1 MSKNLHT
8 SRMMF
13 QWVQLVVI
21 SSGVFL
27 STLDVTVNVALP
39 RISDYFDSEPRIVY
53 LMITFYL
60 GTGVALQLGVG
71 RAGDLFGLRNVF
83 LVGLVSYTTAMIAIG
98 LSPTIE
104 SVILFRILQAVGNAA
119 LLAIS
124 PALVT
129 SLFPGEMRGRALGV
143 MTAIGTLGM
152 LVGTLSAGLMLE
164 YVSWHWIFLGRLP
177 ICFISIIGTIVLL
190 KEMGRNTQ
198 PKVSPCE
205 TDSEI
210 ASSIR
215 SFDFMGAV
223 SVFAAVVALVA
234 YLNVGAVRG
243 WIQVESMPL
252 LIISIALWAFFL
264 RRQTTVKFP
273 LLKLQIFKD
282 LAVSAGVGSNLLL
295 NMGTFVNVFILP
307 YFASEIMGVSTV
319 TLGIFLMLMSIA
331 ISMCSPV
338 GGYIADRIGP
348 GLATVVGMLVV
359 TVGLASFTMLSKD
372 ASVTEVAVRMFVVG
386 AGVGIFQS
394 ANLSLIMG
402 GMKPEGLGTGGALSG
417 ISRGMGSV
425 TAVAVLG
432 GIFASIYNLN
442 SPGVGIL
449 FASTTHES
457 VNAYVSAF
465 RIVYWVATALT
476 ALGMVTSFLA
486 WKGIALHRLRRITK

>member
-1 MSKNLHT
+1 MTENLHT

-27 STLDVTVNVALP
+27 SSLDVTVNVALP
-39 RISDYFDSEPRIVY
+39 LISDYFDAEPRTVY

-119 LLAIS
+119 LLAIA
-124 PALVT
+124 PALAT

-152 LVGTLSAGLMLE
+152 VVGTLSAGLMLE

-177 ICFISIIGTIVLL
+177 ICLISTIGTIVLL
-190 KEMGRNTQ
+190 KEIGRNTQ
-198 PKVSPCE
+198 PKVFPCAG
-205 TDSEI
+205 DSKI
-210 ASSIR
+210 AGRMR
-215 SFDFMGAV
+215 SFDFMGAI

-243 WIQVESMPL
+243 WIQVESIPL
-252 LIISIALWAFFL
+252 LIISLGLWTVFL
-264 RRQTTVKFP
+264 RRQTTVKSP
-273 LLKLQIFKD
+273 LLKLQIFKNI
-282 LAVSAGVGSNLLL
+282 AVSAGVGSNLLL

-307 YFASEIMGVSTV
+307 YFASEIMGVSPV
-319 TLGIFLMLMSIA
+319 TLGIFLMLSSVA

-338 GGYIADRIGP
+338 GGYISDRIGP
-348 GLATVVGMLVV
+348 GLVTVVGMLVV
-359 TVGLASFTMLSKD
+359 TTGLASFTMLSED
-372 ASVTEVAVRMFVVG
+372 ASVTEVAVRMLIVG
-386 AGVGIFQS
+386 AGMGIFQS

-402 GMKPEGLGTGGALSG
+402 GVTTEGLGMGGALSA

-425 TAVAVLG
+425 TAVAVMG
-432 GIFASIYNLN
+432 GIFASIYSLN
-442 SPGVGIL
+442 SSGVGIL
-449 FASTTHES
+449 SASATHES
-457 VNAYVSAF
+457 VNAYVAAF

-476 ALGMVTSFLA
+476 ALGVVTSFLA
-486 WKGIALHRLRRITK
+486 WKGIGFRR